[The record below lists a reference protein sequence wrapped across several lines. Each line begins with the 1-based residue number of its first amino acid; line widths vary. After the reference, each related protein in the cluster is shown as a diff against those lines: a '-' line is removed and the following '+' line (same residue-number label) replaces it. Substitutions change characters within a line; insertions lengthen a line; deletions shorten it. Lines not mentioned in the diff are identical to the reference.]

1 MRIRVTTFN
10 IQHGRDHRKA
20 GDVIDVPLMARAAAG
35 TGASVIGFN
44 EVRRG
49 TLPGI
54 PGFPDTPAMLAEGTD
69 GEIIFGKAIS
79 LGEGMEYGNA
89 LLTKHRIIESE
100 TVPIP
105 DPGEDEREDCFESRC
120 VIRALLDVDGKEVTV
135 LSTHFGL
142 SAAERE
148 NAADTV
154 LALAEKAKTPV
165 ILMGD
170 LNTEPDDPIYGKLC
184 GAFTDAAAALGC
196 EEDTFPSDK
205 PEKRIDYIFLRGC
218 VPVEIHTVKR
228 IVSDHFALTAE
239 VEI

>member
-20 GDVIDVPLMARAAAG
+20 GDVIDVPLMARAAAE
-35 TGASVIGFN
+35 TEASIIGFN

-54 PGFPDTPAMLAEGTD
+54 PGFPDTPAMLAEEAG
-69 GEIIFGKAIS
+69 GEVIFGKAIS
-79 LGEGMEYGNA
+79 LGRGMDYGNA

-100 TVPIP
+100 IIPIP

-120 VIRALLDVDGKEVTV
+120 VIRALLDVGGKEVTV

-148 NAADTV
+148 NAAETV
-154 LALAEKAKTPV
+154 LGAAEKTKTPV

-170 LNTEPDDPIYGKLC
+170 LNAEPDDPVCRRIRA
-184 GAFTDAAAALGC
+184 AFTDAAAALGK
-196 EEDTFPSDK
+196 EEDTFPSDR

-239 VEI
+239 TEI